1 MSGSHFSI
9 NTFNKNQQQH
19 STHNAKTESISS
31 RPKFTQDSVNPNK
44 VSRVRSGKFGTQ
56 SAFDRHKQLVN
67 NYLLY
72 YGKNK
77 TVFKRDKKKFKRD
90 IDIVKENHRFLWED
104 DEGEELNEK
113 DLKWEQRV
121 AKKYWDKLF
130 TEYAICDLTYFK
142 KNRIAFRWRIEKEVV
157 SGKGQFICAQKKVC
171 SEKEGLRTWEVNF
184 GYVEDEKPKYALVK
198 VRLCATCSAKLNAN
212 KKHRE
217 VIREKNR
224 LLLLKD
230 QESQIDTEREKL
242 RNQKRKKE
250 LDEKAKSSSESKKQR
265 LTDKEQKEKIKLDE
279 EELGADNKEKSDI
292 WKGPATVDEEKSKE
306 QEMDDYFE
314 DLFM

>member
-9 NTFNKNQQQH
+9 TSFSKSKNTENIK
-19 STHNAKTESISS
+19 SDPISQK
-31 RPKFTQDSVNPNK
+31 PKFNQGSIYNNVNK
-44 VSRVRSGKFGTQ
+44 VSRVRSGKFSTQ

-67 NYLLY
+67 NYLSY
-72 YGKNK
+72 YGKDK
-77 TVFKRDKKKFKRD
+77 LVFKRDKTKFKRD

-104 DEGEELNEK
+104 DEGEEINEK
-113 DLKWEQRV
+113 ELKWEQRV

-142 KNRIAFRWRIEKEVV
+142 KNRIAFRWRIEKEVI

-184 GYVEDEKPKYALVK
+184 GYVEDDKPKYALVK

-217 VIREKNR
+217 VIRERNR
-224 LLLLKD
+224 LALLKE
-230 QESQIDTEREKL
+230 QESQIDQEREKL
-242 RNQKRKKE
+242 RNQKRKRE
-250 LDEKAKSSSESKKQR
+250 LEDKASTSGSKKQR
-265 LTDKEQKEKIKLDE
+265 LTDKEQKEKVALDE
-279 EELGADNKEKSDI
+279 AELGTTSKESADI
-292 WKGPATVDEEKSKE
+292 WDAPATVDEEKSKE
-306 QEMDDYFE
+306 QEMDEYFE
-314 DLFM
+314 DLFL

>member
-1 MSGSHFSI
+1 M
-9 NTFNKNQQQH
+9 
-19 STHNAKTESISS
+19 AKTKVCSS
-31 RPKFTQDSVNPNK
+31 GIR
-44 VSRVRSGKFGTQ
+44 
-56 SAFDRHKQLVN
+56 
-67 NYLLY
+67 
-72 YGKNK
+72 
-77 TVFKRDKKKFKRD
+77 KKFKRD

-142 KNRIAFRWRIEKEVV
+142 KNRIAFRWRIEKEVI

-184 GYVEDEKPKYALVK
+184 GYVEDDKPKYALVK

-224 LLLLKD
+224 LLLLKE

-250 LDEKAKSSSESKKQR
+250 LDEKAKTSSESKKQR
-265 LTDKEQKEKIKLDE
+265 LTDKEQQEKIKLDE
-279 EELGADNKEKSDI
+279 EELGTDNKEQSDI
-292 WKGPATVDEEKSKE
+292 WKAPATVDEEKSKE